1 MKEKTSDR
9 DILEEPKDIL
19 FKIDMQLYDEFND
32 KFCEI
37 NENLGTIYT
46 YKDLEDLKKTESDTE
61 RTLLRQA
68 ISTLIAENK
77 ELKEKN
83 NELEVINKIQEYR
96 ISVIDERELI
106 SKSKVKEEIDGKFKE
121 AKGLYERGVQ
131 PQAQYTMK
139 LLRDLE
145 QSLLGKE

>member
-1 MKEKTSDR
+1 MDNI
-9 DILEEPKDIL
+9 DILEEKIKIIESLCTDDCINKETVIKP
-19 FKIDMQLYDEFND
+19 FKY
-32 KFCEI
+32 
-37 NENLGTIYT
+37 
-46 YKDLEDLKKTESDTE
+46 
-61 RTLLRQA
+61 A
-68 ISTLIAENK
+68 ISNLISENK

>member
-1 MKEKTSDR
+1 MNNT
-9 DILEEPKDIL
+9 DILEELKEW
-19 FKIDMQLYDEFND
+19 FYNF
-32 KFCEI
+32 
-37 NENLGTIYT
+37 
-46 YKDLEDLKKTESDTE
+46 DLDSIKHKPEEYI
-61 RTLLRQA
+61 QA
-68 ISTLIAENK
+68 ISTLIAEKK

>member
-1 MKEKTSDR
+1 MNNT
-9 DILEEPKDIL
+9 DILEEDVKNILNCCIDIETL
-19 FKIDMQLYDEFND
+19 ISLDERA
-32 KFCEI
+32 K
-37 NENLGTIYT
+37 
-46 YKDLEDLKKTESDTE
+46 EDLKNNTHNIQQQEVLTIIREFIRCKNDCSN
-61 RTLLRQA
+61 
-68 ISTLIAENK
+68 LIAENK
-77 ELKEKN
+77 ELKEEN

>member
-1 MKEKTSDR
+1 MKEKTDKLKEK
-9 DILEEPKDIL
+9 IEKD
-19 FKIDMQLYDEFND
+19 
-32 KFCEI
+32 
-37 NENLGTIYT
+37 
-46 YKDLEDLKKTESDTE
+46 YKDMMAVINSTSLPLFVEDTIEDMHIL
-61 RTLLRQA
+61 

-77 ELKEKN
+77 ELKDSN
-83 NELEVINKIQEYR
+83 VELATTIDCLQTDLKEIKEEYSAEQKYEMENT
-96 ISVIDERELI
+96 IP
-106 SKSKVKEEIDGKFKE
+106 KSKAKEEIDGKFKE